1 MSDPAPAWTWPPQV
15 PAPGLLADV
24 RTLAVRT
31 ERPVQ
36 ILDLTPQVSACVRDS
51 GLWAG
56 LASVQVLHTTAG
68 LLLNE
73 SEPLLFEDLECML
86 ERLAP
91 RAAPYRHDEMAL
103 RKPAPPPGERRN
115 GQAHCRAAL
124 LHSSL
129 TVHVRSGGLVLGR
142 WQRLLLAE
150 LDGPQP
156 RSVSVALLGSGQAG
170 GVSTADGG
178 W

>member
-1 MSDPAPAWTWPPQV
+1 MSDPAPAWTWPPSN
-15 PAPGLLADV
+15 LLVDV
-24 RTLAVRT
+24 HPIAVRT
-31 ERPVQ
+31 ERPVH
-36 ILDLTPQVSACVRDS
+36 IVDLTPQVAACVRDA

-73 SEPLLFEDLECML
+73 REPLLFEDLERML

-91 RAAPYRHDEMAL
+91 SDAGYRHDEMAL
-103 RKPAPPPGERRN
+103 RVPAPPPDERRN
-115 GQAHCRAAL
+115 GHAHCRAVL
-124 LHSSL
+124 LHASL
-129 TVHVRSGGLVLGR
+129 TLHVRAGMLVLGR

-150 LDGPQP
+150 LDGPQT
-156 RSVSVALLGSGQAG
+156 RSVSVALLGSGQPG
-170 GVSTADGG
+170 GGAPSPA